1 MSNVR
6 VLVFTGVF
14 LPENML
20 KQVVSQLRVHIPG
33 IYLSS
38 ILFGQVFLS
47 SVANLLSVDN
57 RLVMLVLRFS
67 IMIFSYG
74 YIYFFLRDKK
84 MQIYFNLWAFSVVL
98 FWFFYLIRLFFDVYV
113 SGVALALPLWELLA
127 WSLGSSLP
135 IAICSYILASQQSL
149 DSALIR
155 QIKYGVLLLGIS
167 TICFLVDP
175 GLAQGR
181 FYLEHLNAITCA
193 NAGCSLV
200 LLCFARIIL
209 SKINSGRLIAY
220 LGILIGSFIIIYSAT
235 RGVLLASL
243 LIISASVLLLR
254 SRLNFTGFMKSKYSL
269 QLVAVFSALVLL
281 ISASPHL
288 VEKLFTPRSANTV
301 LTRLEFWK
309 ISFEQFVSN
318 PSMGIGFHLQEI
330 LGKLEIEKGIY
341 YPHIYLFESL
351 AIGGILM
358 TLPLFYCMFFPM
370 IGFCKNLKIDPNV
383 LPSGLMAT
391 QAFFY
396 SMHNGHLGDFP
407 FFWMAMGII
416 AGSIYRIDVGKGIN
430 KQFEN

>member
-1 MSNVR
+1 MRESI
-6 VLVFTGVF
+6 
-14 LPENML
+14 L
-20 KQVVSQLRVHIPG
+20 KQVVFKPRVHITD
-33 IYLSS
+33 IYLAL

-47 SVANLLSVDN
+47 SIANLLSVDN

-74 YIYFFLRDKK
+74 YIYFFLRDKRI
-84 MQIYFNLWAFSVVL
+84 QNYFNLWTLSVVL
-98 FWFFYLIRLFFDVYV
+98 FWFLYLIRLFFDVYV
-113 SGVALALPLWELLA
+113 SGVSLALPLWELLA

-193 NAGCSLV
+193 NAGCALV
-200 LLCFARIIL
+200 LLCFARIML
-209 SKINSGRLIAY
+209 CKINPTEIDSSRLITY
-220 LGILIGSFIIIYSAT
+220 SGILIGSFIIIYSAT

-281 ISASPHL
+281 ISTSPHL

-309 ISFEQFVSN
+309 ISFEQFVAN
-318 PSMGIGFHLQEI
+318 PFMGIGFHLQEI

-341 YPHIYLFESL
+341 YPHNYLFESL

-370 IGFCKNLKIDPNV
+370 IGFYKNLKIDPNV

-416 AGSIYRIDVGKGIN
+416 AGSKYRIKIGNGIN
-430 KQFEN
+430 SQF

>member
-1 MSNVR
+1 M
-6 VLVFTGVF
+6 
-14 LPENML
+14 PESIL
-20 KQVVSQLRVHIPG
+20 KQVVFKPRVHITD
-33 IYLSS
+33 IYLAL

-47 SVANLLSVDN
+47 SIANLLSADN

-74 YIYFFLRDKK
+74 YIYFFLRDKRI
-84 MQIYFNLWAFSVVL
+84 QNYFNLWPLSVVL
-98 FWFFYLIRLFFDVYV
+98 FWFLYLIRLFFDVYV
-113 SGVALALPLWELLA
+113 SGVSLALPLWELLA

-200 LLCFARIIL
+200 LLCFARIML
-209 SKINSGRLIAY
+209 CKINPTEIDSSRLITY
-220 LGILIGSFIIIYSAT
+220 SGILIGSFIIIYSAT

-254 SRLNFTGFMKSKYSL
+254 SRLNFTGFMKSKYSW

-309 ISFEQFVSN
+309 ISFEQFVAN
-318 PSMGIGFHLQEI
+318 PFMGIGFHLQEI

-341 YPHIYLFESL
+341 YPHNYLFESL

-370 IGFCKNLKIDPNV
+370 ICFYKNLKIDPNV

-416 AGSIYRIDVGKGIN
+416 AGSKYRIKIGQGIN
-430 KQFEN
+430 SQF

>member
-1 MSNVR
+1 M
-6 VLVFTGVF
+6 
-14 LPENML
+14 PESIL
-20 KQVVSQLRVHIPG
+20 KQVVFKPRVHITD
-33 IYLSS
+33 IYLAL

-47 SVANLLSVDN
+47 SIANLLSIDN

-74 YIYFFLRDKK
+74 YIYFFLRDKRI
-84 MQIYFNLWAFSVVL
+84 QNYFNLWTLSVVL
-98 FWFFYLIRLFFDVYV
+98 FWFLYLIRLFFDVYV
-113 SGVALALPLWELLA
+113 SGVSLALPLWELLA

-193 NAGCSLV
+193 NAGCALV
-200 LLCFARIIL
+200 LLCFARIML
-209 SKINSGRLIAY
+209 CKINPTEIDSSRLITY
-220 LGILIGSFIIIYSAT
+220 SGILIGSFIIIYSAT

-254 SRLNFTGFMKSKYSL
+254 SRLNFTGFMKAKYSS
-269 QLVAVFSALVLL
+269 QLVIGFSVLVLL
-281 ISASPHL
+281 ISTSPHL

-309 ISFEQFVSN
+309 ISFEQFVAN
-318 PSMGIGFHLQEI
+318 PFMGIGFHLQEI

-341 YPHIYLFESL
+341 YPHNYLFESL

-370 IGFCKNLKIDPNV
+370 IGFYKNLKIDPNV

-430 KQFEN
+430 NQFEN

>member
-1 MSNVR
+1 MPGSI
-6 VLVFTGVF
+6 
-14 LPENML
+14 L
-20 KQVVSQLRVHIPG
+20 KQVVFKPRVHVTD
-33 IYLSS
+33 IYFAL

-47 SVANLLSVDN
+47 SIANLLSVDN

-74 YIYFFLRDKK
+74 YIYFFLRDKRI
-84 MQIYFNLWAFSVVL
+84 QNYFNLWTLSVVL
-98 FWFFYLIRLFFDVYV
+98 FWFLYLIRLFFDVYV
-113 SGVALALPLWELLA
+113 SGVSLALPLWELLA

-193 NAGCSLV
+193 NAGCALV
-200 LLCFARIIL
+200 LLCFARIML
-209 SKINSGRLIAY
+209 CKINPTEIDSSRLIAY
-220 LGILIGSFIIIYSAT
+220 SGILIGSFIIIYSAT

-281 ISASPHL
+281 ISTSPHL

-309 ISFEQFVSN
+309 ISFEQFVAN
-318 PSMGIGFHLQEI
+318 PFMGIGFHLQEI

-341 YPHIYLFESL
+341 YPHNYLFESL

-370 IGFCKNLKIDPNV
+370 IGFYKNLKIDPNV
-383 LPSGLMAT
+383 IPSGLMAT

-416 AGSIYRIDVGKGIN
+416 AGSKYRIKIGNGIN
-430 KQFEN
+430 SQF

>member
-1 MSNVR
+1 M
-6 VLVFTGVF
+6 
-14 LPENML
+14 PESIL
-20 KQVVSQLRVHIPG
+20 KQVVFKLRVHITD
-33 IYLSS
+33 IYLAL

-47 SVANLLSVDN
+47 SIANLLSVDN
-57 RLVMLVLRFS
+57 RLIMLVLRFS

-74 YIYFFLRDKK
+74 YIYFFLRDKRI
-84 MQIYFNLWAFSVVL
+84 QNYFNLWTLSVVL
-98 FWFFYLIRLFFDVYV
+98 FWFLYLIRLFFDVYV
-113 SGVALALPLWELLA
+113 SGVSLALPLWELLA

-193 NAGCSLV
+193 NAGCALV
-200 LLCFARIIL
+200 LLCFARIML
-209 SKINSGRLIAY
+209 CKINPTEIDSSRLITY
-220 LGILIGSFIIIYSAT
+220 SGILIGSFIIIYSAT

-309 ISFEQFVSN
+309 ISFEQFVAN
-318 PSMGIGFHLQEI
+318 PFMGIGFHLQEI

-341 YPHIYLFESL
+341 YPHNYLFESL

-370 IGFCKNLKIDPNV
+370 IGFYKNLKIDPNV

-416 AGSIYRIDVGKGIN
+416 AGSKYRIKIGNGIN
-430 KQFEN
+430 SQF

>member
-1 MSNVR
+1 M
-6 VLVFTGVF
+6 
-14 LPENML
+14 PESIL
-20 KQVVSQLRVHIPG
+20 KQVVFKPRVHITD
-33 IYLSS
+33 IYLAL

-47 SVANLLSVDN
+47 SIANLLSVDN

-74 YIYFFLRDKK
+74 YIYFFLRDKRI
-84 MQIYFNLWAFSVVL
+84 QNYFNLWTLSVVL
-98 FWFFYLIRLFFDVYV
+98 FWFLYLIRLFFDVYV
-113 SGVALALPLWELLA
+113 SGVSLALPLWELLA

-193 NAGCSLV
+193 NAGCALV
-200 LLCFARIIL
+200 LLCFARIML
-209 SKINSGRLIAY
+209 CKINPTEIDSSRLITY

-281 ISASPHL
+281 ISTSPHL

-309 ISFEQFVSN
+309 ISFEQFVAN
-318 PSMGIGFHLQEI
+318 PFMGIGFHLQEI

-341 YPHIYLFESL
+341 YPHNYLFESL

-370 IGFCKNLKIDPNV
+370 IGFYKNLKIDPNV

-416 AGSIYRIDVGKGIN
+416 AGSKYRIKIGNGIN
-430 KQFEN
+430 SQF

>member
-1 MSNVR
+1 M
-6 VLVFTGVF
+6 
-14 LPENML
+14 PESIL
-20 KQVVSQLRVHIPG
+20 KQVVFKPRVHITD
-33 IYLSS
+33 IYLAL

-47 SVANLLSVDN
+47 SIANLLSVDN

-74 YIYFFLRDKK
+74 YIYFFLRDKRI
-84 MQIYFNLWAFSVVL
+84 QNYFNLWTLSLVL
-98 FWFFYLIRLFFDVYV
+98 FWFLYLIRLFFDVYV
-113 SGVALALPLWELLA
+113 SGVSLALPLWELLA

-193 NAGCSLV
+193 NAGCALV
-200 LLCFARIIL
+200 LLCFARIML
-209 SKINSGRLIAY
+209 CRINPTEIDSSRLITY
-220 LGILIGSFIIIYSAT
+220 SGILIGSFIIIYSAT

-341 YPHIYLFESL
+341 YPHNYLFESL

-358 TLPLFYCMFFPM
+358 TLPLFYCVFFPM
-370 IGFCKNLKIDPNV
+370 IGFYKNLKIDPNV

-416 AGSIYRIDVGKGIN
+416 AGSKYRIKTGNGIN
-430 KQFEN
+430 SQF

>member
-1 MSNVR
+1 M
-6 VLVFTGVF
+6 
-14 LPENML
+14 
-20 KQVVSQLRVHIPG
+20 VSQLRVYIPG

-74 YIYFFLRDKK
+74 YIYFFLRDKR
-84 MQIYFNLWAFSVVL
+84 MQIYFNLWAFSVIL

-113 SGVALALPLWELLA
+113 SGVGLALPLWELLA

-149 DSALIR
+149 DSVLIR
-155 QIKYGVLLLGIS
+155 QVKYGVILLGTSI
-167 TICFLVDP
+167 ICFLVDP
-175 GLAQGR
+175 GLSQGR

-193 NAGCSLV
+193 NAGCALV
-200 LLCFARIIL
+200 LLCFARIML
-209 SKINSGRLIAY
+209 CKINPTEIDSSRLITY
-220 LGILIGSFIIIYSAT
+220 SGILIGSFIIIYSAT

-309 ISFEQFVSN
+309 ISFEQFVAN
-318 PSMGIGFHLQEI
+318 PFMGIGFHLQEI

-341 YPHIYLFESL
+341 YPHNYLFESL

-370 IGFCKNLKIDPNV
+370 IGFYKNLKIDPNV
-383 LPSGLMAT
+383 LPTGLMAT

-416 AGSIYRIDVGKGIN
+416 AGSKYRIKIGNGIN
-430 KQFEN
+430 SQF

>member
-1 MSNVR
+1 M
-6 VLVFTGVF
+6 
-14 LPENML
+14 PESIL
-20 KQVVSQLRVHIPG
+20 KQVIFKPRVHITD
-33 IYLSS
+33 IYLAL

-47 SVANLLSVDN
+47 SIANLLSVDN

-74 YIYFFLRDKK
+74 YIYFFLRDKRI
-84 MQIYFNLWAFSVVL
+84 QNYFNLWTLSVVL
-98 FWFFYLIRLFFDVYV
+98 FWFLYLIRLFFDVYV
-113 SGVALALPLWELLA
+113 SGVSLALPLWELLA

-193 NAGCSLV
+193 NAGCALV
-200 LLCFARIIL
+200 LLCFARIML
-209 SKINSGRLIAY
+209 CKINPTEIDSSRLITY
-220 LGILIGSFIIIYSAT
+220 SGILIGSFIIIYSAT

-281 ISASPHL
+281 ISTSPHL

-309 ISFEQFVSN
+309 ISFEQFVAN
-318 PSMGIGFHLQEI
+318 PFMGIGFHLQEI

-341 YPHIYLFESL
+341 YPHNYLFESL

-370 IGFCKNLKIDPNV
+370 IGFYKNLKIDPNV

-416 AGSIYRIDVGKGIN
+416 AGSKYRIKIGNGIN
-430 KQFEN
+430 SQF

>member
-1 MSNVR
+1 M
-6 VLVFTGVF
+6 
-14 LPENML
+14 PESIL
-20 KQVVSQLRVHIPG
+20 KQVVFKPRVHITD
-33 IYLSS
+33 IYLAL

-47 SVANLLSVDN
+47 SIANLLSIDN

-74 YIYFFLRDKK
+74 YIYFFLRDKRI
-84 MQIYFNLWAFSVVL
+84 QNYFNLWTLSVVL
-98 FWFFYLIRLFFDVYV
+98 FWFLYLIRLFFDVNV
-113 SGVALALPLWELLA
+113 SGVSLALPLWELLA

-193 NAGCSLV
+193 NAGCALV
-200 LLCFARIIL
+200 LLCFARIML
-209 SKINSGRLIAY
+209 CKINPTEINSSRLITY
-220 LGILIGSFIIIYSAT
+220 SGILIGSFIIIYSAT

-281 ISASPHL
+281 ISTSPHL

-341 YPHIYLFESL
+341 YPHNYLFESL

-370 IGFCKNLKIDPNV
+370 IGFYKNLKIDPNV

-416 AGSIYRIDVGKGIN
+416 AGSKYRIKIGNGIN
-430 KQFEN
+430 GQF

>member
-1 MSNVR
+1 M
-6 VLVFTGVF
+6 
-14 LPENML
+14 PESIL
-20 KQVVSQLRVHIPG
+20 KQVVFKPRVHITD
-33 IYLSS
+33 IYLAL

-47 SVANLLSVDN
+47 SIANLLSVDN

-74 YIYFFLRDKK
+74 YIYFFLRDKRI
-84 MQIYFNLWAFSVVL
+84 QNYFNLWTLSVVL
-98 FWFFYLIRLFFDVYV
+98 FWFLYLIRLFFDVYV
-113 SGVALALPLWELLA
+113 LGVSLALPLWELLA

-193 NAGCSLV
+193 NAGCALV
-200 LLCFARIIL
+200 LLCFARIML
-209 SKINSGRLIAY
+209 CKINPTEIDSSRLIIY

-281 ISASPHL
+281 ISTSPHL

-309 ISFEQFVSN
+309 ISFEQFVAN
-318 PSMGIGFHLQEI
+318 PFMGIGFHLQEI

-341 YPHIYLFESL
+341 YPHNYLFESL

-370 IGFCKNLKIDPNV
+370 IGFYKNLKIDPNV

-416 AGSIYRIDVGKGIN
+416 AGSKYRIKIGNGIN
-430 KQFEN
+430 SQF

>member
-1 MSNVR
+1 M
-6 VLVFTGVF
+6 
-14 LPENML
+14 PENIL
-20 KQVVSQLRVHIPG
+20 KQVVFKPRVHITD
-33 IYLSS
+33 IYLAL

-47 SVANLLSVDN
+47 SIANLLSIDN

-74 YIYFFLRDKK
+74 YIYFFLRDKRI
-84 MQIYFNLWAFSVVL
+84 QNYFNLWTLSLVL
-98 FWFFYLIRLFFDVYV
+98 FWFLYLIRLFFDVYV
-113 SGVALALPLWELLA
+113 SGVSLALPLWELLA

-193 NAGCSLV
+193 NAGCALV
-200 LLCFARIIL
+200 LLCFARIML
-209 SKINSGRLIAY
+209 CRINPTEIDSSRLITY
-220 LGILIGSFIIIYSAT
+220 SGILIGSFIIIYSAT

-341 YPHIYLFESL
+341 YPHNYLFESL

-370 IGFCKNLKIDPNV
+370 IGFYKNLKIDPNV

-416 AGSIYRIDVGKGIN
+416 AGSKYRIKTGNGIN
-430 KQFEN
+430 SQF

>member
-1 MSNVR
+1 M
-6 VLVFTGVF
+6 
-14 LPENML
+14 PESIL
-20 KQVVSQLRVHIPG
+20 KQVVFKPRVHITD
-33 IYLSS
+33 IYLAL

-47 SVANLLSVDN
+47 SIANLLSVDN

-74 YIYFFLRDKK
+74 YIYFFLRDKRI
-84 MQIYFNLWAFSVVL
+84 QNYFNLWTLSVVL
-98 FWFFYLIRLFFDVYV
+98 FWFLYLIRLFFDVYV
-113 SGVALALPLWELLA
+113 SGVSLALPLWELLA

-193 NAGCSLV
+193 NAGCALV
-200 LLCFARIIL
+200 LLCFARIML
-209 SKINSGRLIAY
+209 CKINPTEIDSSRLITY
-220 LGILIGSFIIIYSAT
+220 SGFLIGSFIIIYSAT

-309 ISFEQFVSN
+309 ISFEQFVAN
-318 PSMGIGFHLQEI
+318 PFMGIGFHLQEI

-341 YPHIYLFESL
+341 YPHNYLFESL

-370 IGFCKNLKIDPNV
+370 IGFYKNLKIDPNV

-416 AGSIYRIDVGKGIN
+416 AGSKYRIKIGNGIN
-430 KQFEN
+430 SQF

>member
-1 MSNVR
+1 M
-6 VLVFTGVF
+6 
-14 LPENML
+14 PENIL
-20 KQVVSQLRVHIPG
+20 KQVVFKLRAHVPD
-33 IYLSS
+33 IYLAL

-57 RLVMLVLRFS
+57 RLVMLVLRSS

-74 YIYFFLRDKK
+74 YIYFFFRDNRVKS
-84 MQIYFNLWAFSVVL
+84 YFNLWTFSVVL
-98 FWFFYLIRLFFDVYV
+98 FWILYLIRLLFDVYI

-135 IAICSYILASQQSL
+135 IAICSYILALQQSL

-155 QIKYGVLLLGIS
+155 QVKYGVFLLGIS
-167 TICFLVDP
+167 IICFLLDP

-193 NAGCSLV
+193 NAGCALV

-209 SKINSGRLIAY
+209 YGVNSTEINLGRFIAY

-243 LIISASVLLLR
+243 LIISASVLFLR
-254 SRLNFTGFMKSKYSL
+254 SSLNFTFLTKSRYSL
-269 QLVAVFSALVLL
+269 QLVAGFSVLVLL
-281 ISASPHL
+281 ISSSPHL

-309 ISFEQFVSN
+309 ISFEQFVAN
-318 PSMGIGFHLQEI
+318 PLTGIGFHLQEV
-330 LGKLEIEKGIY
+330 LGKLEIEKGVY
-341 YPHIYLFESL
+341 YPHNYLFESL

-358 TLPLFYCMFFPM
+358 TLPLFYCMFIPM
-370 IGFCKNLKIDPNV
+370 ISFYKKLKIDPNV
-383 LPSGLMAT
+383 LPSGLMVT
-391 QAFFY
+391 QAFIY

-407 FFWMAMGII
+407 FFWMAIGII
-416 AGSIYRIDVGKGIN
+416 AGSKYRKEVGTGIN
-430 KQFEN
+430 SQFKN

>member
-1 MSNVR
+1 MSESILKQ
-6 VLVFTGVF
+6 LVFK
-14 LPENML
+14 P
-20 KQVVSQLRVHIPG
+20 RVRITD
-33 IYLSS
+33 IYLAL

-47 SVANLLSVDN
+47 SIANLLSVDN

-74 YIYFFLRDKK
+74 YIYFFLRDKRI
-84 MQIYFNLWAFSVVL
+84 QNYFNLWTLSLVL
-98 FWFFYLIRLFFDVYV
+98 FWFLYLIRLFFDVYV
-113 SGVALALPLWELLA
+113 SGVSLALPLWELLA

-193 NAGCSLV
+193 NAGCALV
-200 LLCFARIIL
+200 LLCFARIML
-209 SKINSGRLIAY
+209 CRINPTEIDSSRLITY
-220 LGILIGSFIIIYSAT
+220 SGILIGSFIVIYSAT

-341 YPHIYLFESL
+341 YPHNYLFESL

-358 TLPLFYCMFFPM
+358 TLPLFYCVFFPM
-370 IGFCKNLKIDPNV
+370 IGFYKNLKIDPNV

-416 AGSIYRIDVGKGIN
+416 AGSKYRIKTGNGIN
-430 KQFEN
+430 SQF

>member
-1 MSNVR
+1 M
-6 VLVFTGVF
+6 
-14 LPENML
+14 PESIL
-20 KQVVSQLRVHIPG
+20 KQVVFKPRVHITD
-33 IYLSS
+33 IYLSL

-47 SVANLLSVDN
+47 SIANLLSVDN

-74 YIYFFLRDKK
+74 YIYFFLRDKRI
-84 MQIYFNLWAFSVVL
+84 QNYFNLWTLSVVL
-98 FWFFYLIRLFFDVYV
+98 FWFLYLIRLFFDVNV
-113 SGVALALPLWELLA
+113 SGVSLALPLWELLA

-193 NAGCSLV
+193 NAGCALV
-200 LLCFARIIL
+200 LLCFARIML
-209 SKINSGRLIAY
+209 CKINPTEIDSSRLITY
-220 LGILIGSFIIIYSAT
+220 SGILIGSFIIIYSAT

-281 ISASPHL
+281 ISTSPHL

-309 ISFEQFVSN
+309 ISFEQFVAN
-318 PSMGIGFHLQEI
+318 PFMGIGFHLQEI

-341 YPHIYLFESL
+341 YPHNYLFESL
-351 AIGGILM
+351 AIGGISM

-370 IGFCKNLKIDPNV
+370 IGFYKNLKIDPNV

-416 AGSIYRIDVGKGIN
+416 AGSKYRIKIGNGIN
-430 KQFEN
+430 SQF

>member
-1 MSNVR
+1 M
-6 VLVFTGVF
+6 
-14 LPENML
+14 PESIL
-20 KQVVSQLRVHIPG
+20 KQVVFKPRLLITD
-33 IYLSS
+33 IYLAL

-47 SVANLLSVDN
+47 SIANLLSVDN

-74 YIYFFLRDKK
+74 YIYFFLRDKRI
-84 MQIYFNLWAFSVVL
+84 QNYFNLWTLSVVL
-98 FWFFYLIRLFFDVYV
+98 FWFLYLIRLFFDVYV
-113 SGVALALPLWELLA
+113 SGVSLALPLWELLA

-193 NAGCSLV
+193 NAGCALV
-200 LLCFARIIL
+200 LLCFARIML
-209 SKINSGRLIAY
+209 CKINPTEIDSSRLITY
-220 LGILIGSFIIIYSAT
+220 SGILIGSFIIIYSAT

-281 ISASPHL
+281 ISTSPHL

-309 ISFEQFVSN
+309 ISFEQFVAN
-318 PSMGIGFHLQEI
+318 PFMGIGFHLQEI

-341 YPHIYLFESL
+341 YPHNYLFESL

-370 IGFCKNLKIDPNV
+370 IGFYKNLKIDPNV

-416 AGSIYRIDVGKGIN
+416 AGSIYRIDIGKGIN
-430 KQFEN
+430 NQFEN

>member
-1 MSNVR
+1 M
-6 VLVFTGVF
+6 
-14 LPENML
+14 PEIIL
-20 KQVVSQLRVHIPG
+20 KQVVFKARVHITD
-33 IYLSS
+33 IYLAL

-47 SVANLLSVDN
+47 SIANLLSIDN

-74 YIYFFLRDKK
+74 YIYFFLRDKRI
-84 MQIYFNLWAFSVVL
+84 QNYFNLWTLSVVL
-98 FWFFYLIRLFFDVYV
+98 FWFLYLIRLFFDVYV
-113 SGVALALPLWELLA
+113 SGVSLALPLWELLA

-193 NAGCSLV
+193 NAGCALV
-200 LLCFARIIL
+200 LLCFARIML
-209 SKINSGRLIAY
+209 CKINPTEIDSSRLITY
-220 LGILIGSFIIIYSAT
+220 SGILIGSFIIIYSAT

-254 SRLNFTGFMKSKYSL
+254 SRLNFAGFMKSKYSL

-281 ISASPHL
+281 ISTSPHL

-309 ISFEQFVSN
+309 ISFEQFVAN
-318 PSMGIGFHLQEI
+318 PFVGIGFHLQEI

-341 YPHIYLFESL
+341 YPHNYLFESL

-358 TLPLFYCMFFPM
+358 TLPLVYCMFFPM
-370 IGFCKNLKIDPNV
+370 IGFYKNLKIDPNV

-416 AGSIYRIDVGKGIN
+416 AGSKYRIKVGNGIN
-430 KQFEN
+430 SQF

>member
-1 MSNVR
+1 M
-6 VLVFTGVF
+6 
-14 LPENML
+14 PESIL
-20 KQVVSQLRVHIPG
+20 KQVVFKPRVHITD
-33 IYLSS
+33 IYLAL

-47 SVANLLSVDN
+47 SIANLLSIDN

-74 YIYFFLRDKK
+74 YIYFFLRDKRI
-84 MQIYFNLWAFSVVL
+84 QNYFNLWTLSVVL
-98 FWFFYLIRLFFDVYV
+98 FWFLYLIRLFFDVYV
-113 SGVALALPLWELLA
+113 SGVSLALPLWELLA

-193 NAGCSLV
+193 NAGCALV
-200 LLCFARIIL
+200 LLCFARIML
-209 SKINSGRLIAY
+209 CKINPTEIDSSRLITY
-220 LGILIGSFIIIYSAT
+220 SGILIGSFIIIYSAT

-281 ISASPHL
+281 ISTSPHL

-309 ISFEQFVSN
+309 ISFEQFVAN
-318 PSMGIGFHLQEI
+318 PFMGIGFHLQEI

-341 YPHIYLFESL
+341 YPHNYLFESL
-351 AIGGILM
+351 AIGGISM

-370 IGFCKNLKIDPNV
+370 IGFYKNLKIDPNV
-383 LPSGLMAT
+383 IPSGLMAT

-430 KQFEN
+430 NQFEN

>member
-1 MSNVR
+1 M
-6 VLVFTGVF
+6 
-14 LPENML
+14 PESIL
-20 KQVVSQLRVHIPG
+20 KQVVFKPRVHITD
-33 IYLSS
+33 IYLAL

-47 SVANLLSVDN
+47 SIANLLSVDN

-74 YIYFFLRDKK
+74 YIYFFLRDKRI
-84 MQIYFNLWAFSVVL
+84 QNYFNLWTLSVVL
-98 FWFFYLIRLFFDVYV
+98 FWFLYLIRLFFDVYV
-113 SGVALALPLWELLA
+113 SGVSLALPLWELLA

-193 NAGCSLV
+193 NAGCALV
-200 LLCFARIIL
+200 LLCFARIML
-209 SKINSGRLIAY
+209 CKINPTEIDSSRLITY
-220 LGILIGSFIIIYSAT
+220 SGILIGSFIIIYSAT

-281 ISASPHL
+281 ISTSPHL

-341 YPHIYLFESL
+341 YPHNYLFESL
-351 AIGGILM
+351 AIGGISM

-370 IGFCKNLKIDPNV
+370 IGFYKNLKIDPNV
-383 LPSGLMAT
+383 IPSGLMAT

-416 AGSIYRIDVGKGIN
+416 AGSKYRIKIGNGIN
-430 KQFEN
+430 SQF

>member
-1 MSNVR
+1 M
-6 VLVFTGVF
+6 
-14 LPENML
+14 PESIL
-20 KQVVSQLRVHIPG
+20 KQVVFKPRVHITD
-33 IYLSS
+33 IYLAL

-47 SVANLLSVDN
+47 SIANLLSVDN

-74 YIYFFLRDKK
+74 YIYFFLRDKRI
-84 MQIYFNLWAFSVVL
+84 QNYFNLWTLSVVL
-98 FWFFYLIRLFFDVYV
+98 FWFLYLIRLFFDVNV
-113 SGVALALPLWELLA
+113 SGVSLALPLWELLA

-149 DSALIR
+149 DSVLIR
-155 QIKYGVLLLGIS
+155 QVKYGVILLGTSI
-167 TICFLVDP
+167 ICFLVDP
-175 GLAQGR
+175 GLSQGR

-193 NAGCSLV
+193 NAGCALV

-209 SKINSGRLIAY
+209 CKVNSTEINSGRLIIC
-220 LGILIGSFIIIYSAT
+220 LGILIGSFINIYSAT
-235 RGVLLASL
+235 RGVLLAIL
-243 LIISASVLLLR
+243 LIIFASVLLLR
-254 SRLNFTGFMKSKYSL
+254 SRLNFTGLTKAKYSF
-269 QLVAVFSALVLL
+269 QLVIGFSVLVLL
-281 ISASPHL
+281 IGTSPHL

-309 ISFEQFVSN
+309 ISFEQFLAN
-318 PSMGIGFHLQEI
+318 PFMGIGFHLQEI

-341 YPHIYLFESL
+341 YPHNYLFESL
-351 AIGGILM
+351 AIGGISM

-370 IGFCKNLKIDPNV
+370 IGFYKNLKIDPNV
-383 LPSGLMAT
+383 IPSGLMAT

-407 FFWMAMGII
+407 FFWMSMGII

-430 KQFEN
+430 NQFEN

>member
-1 MSNVR
+1 
-6 VLVFTGVF
+6 
-14 LPENML
+14 LPESIL
-20 KQVVSQLRVHIPG
+20 KQVVFKPRVHITD
-33 IYLSS
+33 IYLAL

-47 SVANLLSVDN
+47 SIANLLSVDN

-74 YIYFFLRDKK
+74 YIYFFLRDKRI
-84 MQIYFNLWAFSVVL
+84 QNYFNLWTLSVVL
-98 FWFFYLIRLFFDVYV
+98 FWFLYLIRLFFDVYV
-113 SGVALALPLWELLA
+113 SGVSLALPLWELLA

-193 NAGCSLV
+193 NAGCALV
-200 LLCFARIIL
+200 LLCFARIML
-209 SKINSGRLIAY
+209 CKINPTEIDSSRLITY
-220 LGILIGSFIIIYSAT
+220 SGILIGSFIIIYSAT

-281 ISASPHL
+281 ISTSPHL

-309 ISFEQFVSN
+309 ISFEQFVAN
-318 PSMGIGFHLQEI
+318 PFMGIGFHLQEI

-341 YPHIYLFESL
+341 YPHNYLFESL

-370 IGFCKNLKIDPNV
+370 IGFYKNLKIDPNV

-430 KQFEN
+430 NQFEN

>member
-1 MSNVR
+1 M
-6 VLVFTGVF
+6 
-14 LPENML
+14 PESIL
-20 KQVVSQLRVHIPG
+20 KQVVFKPRVHITD
-33 IYLSS
+33 IYLAL

-47 SVANLLSVDN
+47 SIANLLSVDN

-74 YIYFFLRDKK
+74 YIYFFLRDKRI
-84 MQIYFNLWAFSVVL
+84 QNYFNLWTLSVVL
-98 FWFFYLIRLFFDVYV
+98 FWFLYLIRLFFDVYV
-113 SGVALALPLWELLA
+113 SGVSLALPLWELLA

-193 NAGCSLV
+193 NAGCALV
-200 LLCFARIIL
+200 LLCFARIML
-209 SKINSGRLIAY
+209 CKINPTEIDSSRLITY
-220 LGILIGSFIIIYSAT
+220 SGILIGSFIIIYSAT

-269 QLVAVFSALVLL
+269 QLVAVFSALLL
-281 ISASPHL
+281 LVSASPHL

-309 ISFEQFVSN
+309 ISFEQFVAN
-318 PSMGIGFHLQEI
+318 PFMGIGFHLQEI

-341 YPHIYLFESL
+341 YPHNYLFESL

-370 IGFCKNLKIDPNV
+370 IGFYKNLKIDPNV

-407 FFWMAMGII
+407 FFWMSMGII

-430 KQFEN
+430 SQFEN

>member
-1 MSNVR
+1 M
-6 VLVFTGVF
+6 
-14 LPENML
+14 PESIL
-20 KQVVSQLRVHIPG
+20 KQVVFKPRVHITD
-33 IYLSS
+33 IYLAL

-47 SVANLLSVDN
+47 SIANLLSVDN

-74 YIYFFLRDKK
+74 YIYFFLRDKRI
-84 MQIYFNLWAFSVVL
+84 QNYFNLWTLSVVL
-98 FWFFYLIRLFFDVYV
+98 FWFLYLTRLFFDVYV
-113 SGVALALPLWELLA
+113 SGVSLALPLWELLA

-193 NAGCSLV
+193 NAGCALV
-200 LLCFARIIL
+200 LLCFARIML
-209 SKINSGRLIAY
+209 CKINPTEIDSSRLITY
-220 LGILIGSFIIIYSAT
+220 SGILIGSFIIIYSAT

-254 SRLNFTGFMKSKYSL
+254 SRLKFTGFMKSKYSL

-309 ISFEQFVSN
+309 ISFEQFVAN
-318 PSMGIGFHLQEI
+318 PFMGIGFHLQEI

-341 YPHIYLFESL
+341 YPHNYLFESL

-370 IGFCKNLKIDPNV
+370 IGFYKNLKIDPNV

-430 KQFEN
+430 NQFEN

>member
-1 MSNVR
+1 M
-6 VLVFTGVF
+6 
-14 LPENML
+14 PESIL
-20 KQVVSQLRVHIPG
+20 KQVVFKPRVHITD
-33 IYLSS
+33 IYLAL

-47 SVANLLSVDN
+47 SIANLLSVDN

-74 YIYFFLRDKK
+74 YIYFFLRDKRI
-84 MQIYFNLWAFSVVL
+84 QNYFNLWTLSVVL
-98 FWFFYLIRLFFDVYV
+98 FWFLYLIRLFFDVYV
-113 SGVALALPLWELLA
+113 SGVSLALPLWELLA

-193 NAGCSLV
+193 NAGCALV
-200 LLCFARIIL
+200 LLCFARIML
-209 SKINSGRLIAY
+209 CKINPTEIDSSRLITY
-220 LGILIGSFIIIYSAT
+220 SGILIGSFIIIYSAT

-281 ISASPHL
+281 ISTSPHL

-341 YPHIYLFESL
+341 YPHNYLFESL

-370 IGFCKNLKIDPNV
+370 IGFYKNLKIDPNV

-416 AGSIYRIDVGKGIN
+416 AGSKYRIKIGNGIN
-430 KQFEN
+430 SQF

>member
-1 MSNVR
+1 M
-6 VLVFTGVF
+6 
-14 LPENML
+14 PESIL
-20 KQVVSQLRVHIPG
+20 KQVVFKPRIHITD
-33 IYLSS
+33 IYLAL

-47 SVANLLSVDN
+47 SIANLLSVDN

-74 YIYFFLRDKK
+74 YIYFFLRDKRI
-84 MQIYFNLWAFSVVL
+84 QNYFNLWTLSVVL
-98 FWFFYLIRLFFDVYV
+98 FWFLYLIRLFFDVYV
-113 SGVALALPLWELLA
+113 SGVSLALPLWELLA

-193 NAGCSLV
+193 NAGCALV
-200 LLCFARIIL
+200 LLCFARIML
-209 SKINSGRLIAY
+209 CKINPTEIDSSRLITY
-220 LGILIGSFIIIYSAT
+220 SGILIGSFIIIYSAT

-281 ISASPHL
+281 ISTSPHL

-309 ISFEQFVSN
+309 ISFEQFVAN
-318 PSMGIGFHLQEI
+318 PFMGIGFHLQEI

-341 YPHIYLFESL
+341 YPHNYLFESL

-370 IGFCKNLKIDPNV
+370 IGFYKNLKIDPNV

-416 AGSIYRIDVGKGIN
+416 AGSKYRIKIGNGIN
-430 KQFEN
+430 SQF

>member
-1 MSNVR
+1 M
-6 VLVFTGVF
+6 
-14 LPENML
+14 PESIL
-20 KQVVSQLRVHIPG
+20 KQVVFKPRVHITD
-33 IYLSS
+33 IYLAL

-47 SVANLLSVDN
+47 SIANLLSIDN

-74 YIYFFLRDKK
+74 YIYFFLRDKRI
-84 MQIYFNLWAFSVVL
+84 QNYFNLWTLSLVL
-98 FWFFYLIRLFFDVYV
+98 FWFLYLIRLFFDVYV
-113 SGVALALPLWELLA
+113 SGVSLALPLWELLA

-181 FYLEHLNAITCA
+181 FYLENLNAITCA
-193 NAGCSLV
+193 NAGCALV
-200 LLCFARIIL
+200 LLCFARIML
-209 SKINSGRLIAY
+209 CRINPTEIDSSRLITY
-220 LGILIGSFIIIYSAT
+220 SGILIGSFIVIYSAT

-341 YPHIYLFESL
+341 YPHNYLFESL

-358 TLPLFYCMFFPM
+358 TLPLFYCVFFPM
-370 IGFCKNLKIDPNV
+370 IGFYKNLKIDPNV

-416 AGSIYRIDVGKGIN
+416 AGSKYRIKTGNGIN
-430 KQFEN
+430 SQF

>member
-1 MSNVR
+1 M
-6 VLVFTGVF
+6 
-14 LPENML
+14 PESIL
-20 KQVVSQLRVHIPG
+20 KQVVFKPRVHITD
-33 IYLSS
+33 IYLAL

-47 SVANLLSVDN
+47 SIANLLSVDN

-74 YIYFFLRDKK
+74 YIYFFLRDKRI
-84 MQIYFNLWAFSVVL
+84 QNYFNLWTLSVVL
-98 FWFFYLIRLFFDVYV
+98 FWFLYLIRLFFDVYV
-113 SGVALALPLWELLA
+113 SGVSLALPLWELLA

-193 NAGCSLV
+193 NAGCALV
-200 LLCFARIIL
+200 LLCFARIML
-209 SKINSGRLIAY
+209 CKINPTEIDSSRLITY
-220 LGILIGSFIIIYSAT
+220 SGILIGSFIIIYSAT

-281 ISASPHL
+281 ISTSPHL

-309 ISFEQFVSN
+309 ISFEQFVAN
-318 PSMGIGFHLQEI
+318 PFMGIGFHLQEI

-341 YPHIYLFESL
+341 YPHNYLFESL

-370 IGFCKNLKIDPNV
+370 IGFYKNLKIDPNV

-416 AGSIYRIDVGKGIN
+416 AGSKYRIKVGNGIN
-430 KQFEN
+430 SQF

>member
-1 MSNVR
+1 M
-6 VLVFTGVF
+6 
-14 LPENML
+14 PESIL
-20 KQVVSQLRVHIPG
+20 KQVVFKPRVDITD
-33 IYLSS
+33 IYLAL

-47 SVANLLSVDN
+47 SIANLLSVDN

-74 YIYFFLRDKK
+74 YIYFFLHDKRI
-84 MQIYFNLWAFSVVL
+84 QNYFNLWTLSVVL
-98 FWFFYLIRLFFDVYV
+98 FWFLYLIRLFFDVNV
-113 SGVALALPLWELLA
+113 SGVSLALPLWELLA

-193 NAGCSLV
+193 NAGCALV

-209 SKINSGRLIAY
+209 CKINPTEIDSSRLITY
-220 LGILIGSFIIIYSAT
+220 SGILIGSFIIIYSAT

-281 ISASPHL
+281 ISTSPHL
-288 VEKLFTPRSANTV
+288 VEKLFTPRSASTV

-309 ISFEQFVSN
+309 ISFEQFVAN

-341 YPHIYLFESL
+341 YPHNYLFESL

-370 IGFCKNLKIDPNV
+370 IGFYKNLKIDPNV

-416 AGSIYRIDVGKGIN
+416 AGSKYRIKIGNGIN
-430 KQFEN
+430 SQF

>member
-1 MSNVR
+1 MLESI
-6 VLVFTGVF
+6 
-14 LPENML
+14 L
-20 KQVVSQLRVHIPG
+20 KQVVFKPRVHITD
-33 IYLSS
+33 IYLAL

-47 SVANLLSVDN
+47 SIANLLSVDN

-74 YIYFFLRDKK
+74 YIYFFLRDKRI
-84 MQIYFNLWAFSVVL
+84 QNYFNLWTLSVVL
-98 FWFFYLIRLFFDVYV
+98 FWFLYLIRLFFDVYV
-113 SGVALALPLWELLA
+113 SGVSLALPLWELLA

-193 NAGCSLV
+193 NAGCALV
-200 LLCFARIIL
+200 LLCFARIVL
-209 SKINSGRLIAY
+209 RKINPTEIDSSRLITY
-220 LGILIGSFIIIYSAT
+220 SGILIGSFIIIYSAT

-281 ISASPHL
+281 ISTSPHL
-288 VEKLFTPRSANTV
+288 VEKLFTPRSASTV

-309 ISFEQFVSN
+309 ISFEQFVAN

-341 YPHIYLFESL
+341 YPHNYLFESL

-370 IGFCKNLKIDPNV
+370 IGFYKNLKIDPNV

-416 AGSIYRIDVGKGIN
+416 AGSKYRIKIGNGIN
-430 KQFEN
+430 SQF

>member
-1 MSNVR
+1 M
-6 VLVFTGVF
+6 
-14 LPENML
+14 PESIL
-20 KQVVSQLRVHIPG
+20 KQVVFKPRVNITD
-33 IYLSS
+33 IYFAL

-47 SVANLLSVDN
+47 SIANLLSVDN

-74 YIYFFLRDKK
+74 YIYFFLRDKRI
-84 MQIYFNLWAFSVVL
+84 QNYFNLWTLSVVL
-98 FWFFYLIRLFFDVYV
+98 FWFLYLIRLFFDVYV
-113 SGVALALPLWELLA
+113 SGVSLALPLWELLA

-193 NAGCSLV
+193 NAGCALV
-200 LLCFARIIL
+200 LLCFARIML
-209 SKINSGRLIAY
+209 CKINPTEIDSSRLITY
-220 LGILIGSFIIIYSAT
+220 SGILIGSFIIIYSAT

-254 SRLNFTGFMKSKYSL
+254 SRLKFTGFMKSKYSL

-281 ISASPHL
+281 ISTSPHL

-309 ISFEQFVSN
+309 ISFEQFVAN
-318 PSMGIGFHLQEI
+318 PFMGIGFHLQEI
-330 LGKLEIEKGIY
+330 LGNLEIEKGVY
-341 YPHIYLFESL
+341 YPHNYLFESL

-370 IGFCKNLKIDPNV
+370 IGFYKNLKIDPNV

-430 KQFEN
+430 NQFEN

>member
-1 MSNVR
+1 M
-6 VLVFTGVF
+6 
-14 LPENML
+14 PESIL
-20 KQVVSQLRVHIPG
+20 KQVVFKPRLHITD
-33 IYLSS
+33 IYLAL

-47 SVANLLSVDN
+47 SIANLLSVDN

-74 YIYFFLRDKK
+74 YIYFFLRDKRI
-84 MQIYFNLWAFSVVL
+84 QNYFNLWTLSVVL
-98 FWFFYLIRLFFDVYV
+98 FWFLYLIRLFFDVYV
-113 SGVALALPLWELLA
+113 SGVSLALPLWELLA

-193 NAGCSLV
+193 NAGCALV
-200 LLCFARIIL
+200 LLCFARIML
-209 SKINSGRLIAY
+209 CKINPTEIDSSRLIIY
-220 LGILIGSFIIIYSAT
+220 SGIVIGSFIIIYSAT

-281 ISASPHL
+281 ISTSPHL

-309 ISFEQFVSN
+309 ISFEQFVAN
-318 PSMGIGFHLQEI
+318 PFMGIGFHLQEI

-341 YPHIYLFESL
+341 YPHNYLFESL

-370 IGFCKNLKIDPNV
+370 IGFYKNLKIDPNV
-383 LPSGLMAT
+383 IPSGLMAT

-416 AGSIYRIDVGKGIN
+416 AGSKYRIKIGNGIN
-430 KQFEN
+430 SQF

>member
-1 MSNVR
+1 M
-6 VLVFTGVF
+6 
-14 LPENML
+14 PESIL
-20 KQVVSQLRVHIPG
+20 KQVVFKPRVHITD
-33 IYLSS
+33 IYLAL

-47 SVANLLSVDN
+47 SIANLLSVDN

-74 YIYFFLRDKK
+74 YIYFFLRDKRI
-84 MQIYFNLWAFSVVL
+84 QNYFNLWTLSVVL
-98 FWFFYLIRLFFDVYV
+98 FWFLYLIRLFFDVYV
-113 SGVALALPLWELLA
+113 SGVSLALPLWELLA

-193 NAGCSLV
+193 NAGCALV
-200 LLCFARIIL
+200 LLCFARIML
-209 SKINSGRLIAY
+209 CKINPTEIDSSRLITY
-220 LGILIGSFIIIYSAT
+220 SGILIGSFIIIYSAT

-254 SRLNFTGFMKSKYSL
+254 SRLNFIGFMKSKYSL

-281 ISASPHL
+281 ISTSPHL

-309 ISFEQFVSN
+309 ISFEQFVAN
-318 PSMGIGFHLQEI
+318 PFMGIGFHLQEM

-341 YPHIYLFESL
+341 YPHNYLFESL

-370 IGFCKNLKIDPNV
+370 IGFNKILKIDPNF

-416 AGSIYRIDVGKGIN
+416 AGSKYRIKIGNGIN
-430 KQFEN
+430 SQF

>member
-1 MSNVR
+1 M
-6 VLVFTGVF
+6 
-14 LPENML
+14 PESIL
-20 KQVVSQLRVHIPG
+20 KQVVFKPRVHITD
-33 IYLSS
+33 IYLAL

-47 SVANLLSVDN
+47 SIANLLSVDN

-74 YIYFFLRDKK
+74 YIYFFLRDKRI
-84 MQIYFNLWAFSVVL
+84 QNYFNLWTLSVVL
-98 FWFFYLIRLFFDVYV
+98 FWFLYLIRLFFDVYV
-113 SGVALALPLWELLA
+113 SGVSLALPLWELLA

-193 NAGCSLV
+193 NAGCALV
-200 LLCFARIIL
+200 LLCFARIML
-209 SKINSGRLIAY
+209 CKINPTEIDSSRLITY
-220 LGILIGSFIIIYSAT
+220 SGILIGSFIIIYSAT

-281 ISASPHL
+281 ISTSPHL

-309 ISFEQFVSN
+309 ISFEQFVAN
-318 PSMGIGFHLQEI
+318 PFMGIGFHLQEI
-330 LGKLEIEKGIY
+330 LGNLEIEKGIY
-341 YPHIYLFESL
+341 YPHNYLFESL

-370 IGFCKNLKIDPNV
+370 IGFYKNLKIDPNV

-416 AGSIYRIDVGKGIN
+416 AGSKYRIKIGNGIN
-430 KQFEN
+430 SQF